1 VHLFPEK
8 SDASGF
14 LEDERRR
21 LLPRLIPPLVH
32 RMNNALAV
40 IQGLNEVGV
49 EPGQAQVLAGEF
61 EALRTL
67 LARLSCFA
75 RQQPEVIEVF
85 DLREL
90 VVGVCQLLRPYA
102 ESVGIGLEFR
112 EPLQGA
118 VLRND
123 PQRVEQLVAVIAASE
138 LAYLADLEPA
148 SKATRR
154 LRLAVRQAPGRIVLT
169 LVRPR
174 IASQVGPTDV
184 VGKAARW
191 GDENAVSL
199 YMRTMGEV
207 TCYRFVFSSF
217 EEQLE
222 EELEPGFVERP
233 KNLMLVEG
241 DGPLCELIKTVCVEA
256 GYNVTVAAD
265 QSFDPAAVDLRSIDL
280 VLFDTDLELRR
291 PGLLGRLEQRLDGTG
306 GLLLLGEAPDGAG
319 SGTAPCLPKPFRPHE
334 LMTAVSRHARTA
346 IPV

>member
-1 VHLFPEK
+1 VPPFSQK
-8 SDASGF
+8 NDAPGF
-14 LEDERRR
+14 FEDERRR

-40 IQGLNEVGV
+40 IQGLNEVGI
-49 EPGQAQVLAGEF
+49 EPGHSQVLADEF

-67 LARLSCFA
+67 LARLSSFA
-75 RQQPEVIEVF
+75 RQQPETTEVF
-85 DLREL
+85 DLRAL
-90 VVGVCQLLRPYA
+90 VTGVCQLLRPFA
-102 ESVGIGLEFR
+102 ESVGIKLEFR

-123 PQRVEQLVAVIAASE
+123 PLRVEQLVAVIVASE
-138 LAYLADLEPA
+138 LAALADLEPA
-148 SKATRR
+148 STSTRR
-154 LRLAVRQAPGRIVLT
+154 LRLAVRQAPGRTVLT

-174 IASQVGPTDV
+174 NEGETAPSDAVAE
-184 VGKAARW
+184 AARW

-199 YMRTMGEV
+199 YMRTLGAV

-222 EELEPGFVERP
+222 EELEPGFVDRP
-233 KNLMLVEG
+233 RNLMLVEG
-241 DGPLCELIKTVCVEA
+241 DGPLCELIQTVCVEA

-265 QSFDPAAVDLRSIDL
+265 QDFDPAAVDLSAIDL

-291 PGLLGRLEQRLDGTG
+291 PGLLSRLEQRLDGTG

-334 LMTAVSRHARTA
+334 LMSAVSRHARTA
-346 IPV
+346 VSV